1 MCICACYRGI
11 VLDHVLPAPP
21 SCCTNPKTRRHMAS
35 PRTQPLRGCTLGKA
49 ANIRHIRAFLK
60 VLTLTDGM
68 KWKHLWLKAQC
79 EWNLTAQSHGQRW
92 ENAAINT
99 DPTEIWRCVIKASEN
114 VLLSRQR
121 TWDWFFSQVR
131 FFVKYWPDWHL
142 FFVQYHDQ
150 TWWRLF
156 IMYYIFHKLSSS

>member
-1 MCICACYRGI
+1 MSSLPPPPVVQILKQGAIWPPPGHSHWGDVRWEKQLI
-11 VLDHVLPAPP
+11 LDILEHFSRYL
-21 SCCTNPKTRRHMAS
+21 HWQMA
-35 PRTQPLRGCTLGKA
+35 
-49 ANIRHIRAFLK
+49 
-60 VLTLTDGM
+60 
-68 KWKHLWLKAQC
+68 WKHLWLIAQC